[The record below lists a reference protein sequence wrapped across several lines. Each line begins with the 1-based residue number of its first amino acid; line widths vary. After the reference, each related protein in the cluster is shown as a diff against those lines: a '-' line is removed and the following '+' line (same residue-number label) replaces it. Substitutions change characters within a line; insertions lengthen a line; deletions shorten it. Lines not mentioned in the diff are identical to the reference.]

1 MTMKNSSRTEI
12 LGRIREA
19 LEAAVS
25 VLSSFVPGTVKV
37 RHTSDRGPVTE
48 ADSAVDQVLRQLLV
62 RDGEG
67 WLSEESVDD
76 LQRLEKRRVWI
87 VDPLDGTR
95 EFVAGIPEWCVSVGL
110 VENGRAIAGG
120 ICNPATGETFLGSL
134 DTGITYNGKKAWA
147 SKKRD
152 VAGAVVLASRTE
164 VNRGEWERFQDIR
177 LVIRPVGSVAYK
189 LALVAAGLADA
200 TWTLS
205 PKNEWDLTAGVALV
219 EAAGGFV
226 RTLANSPFTFNNRTT
241 VFSGFL
247 AGGPRLREDLTS
259 LIQPQV
265 EAYSSG
271 ALIPTG
277 SGQKRR

>member
-1 MTMKNSSRTEI
+1 MKNSSETET

-25 VLSSFVPGTVKV
+25 AVSSFAPGTVKV
-37 RHTSDRGPVTE
+37 RYTSDRGPVTE
-48 ADSAVDQVLRQLLV
+48 ADSVVNQVLRQILV

-76 LQRLEKRRVWI
+76 LQRLGKCRVWV

-95 EFVAGIPEWCVSVGL
+95 EFVAGIPEWCVSIGL

-120 ICNPATGETFLGSL
+120 ICNPTTCETFLGSL
-134 DTGITYNGKKAWA
+134 ETGITYNGKRVRA

-152 VAGAVVLASRTE
+152 LAGALVLASRTE
-164 VNRGEWERFQDIR
+164 VKRGEWERFQNTR
-177 LVIRPVGSVAYK
+177 LIIRPVGSVAYK

-205 PKNEWDLTAGVALV
+205 PKNEWDVAAGVALV
-219 EAAGGFV
+219 EAAGGVV
-226 RTLANSPFTFNNRTT
+226 RSLANSFLTFNNKR
-241 VFSGFL
+241 VLVSGFL
-247 AGGPRLREDLTS
+247 AGGPRLGEELTS
-259 LIQPQV
+259 LIQPHI
-265 EAYSSG
+265 EAYAAG
-271 ALIPTG
+271 AFIPTA
-277 SGQKRR
+277 SDQKRT